1 MRIWIERE
9 GAEKPEEIAQPGGSL
24 LEALT
29 HLGYFVDAP
38 CAGNGRCG
46 KCRVRVRVAG
56 ETEWRETLACRTRP
70 SDGLRVRLSGAC
82 EVIPQFAGL
91 SVETIAAPPGREPA
105 GYAFAVDVGT
115 TTVAVYLADL
125 RTGAVLCTAGGVNPQ
140 RAFGAD
146 VLSRIQACMEDCTA
160 LERLRNAVTDRMNH
174 WMQVLCAQRG
184 IGREEIAQVSVVGN
198 TTMLCLFAGI
208 DPASMGTAPFAPPT
222 LFGRT
227 ENAASL
233 GLALWPDTPVFLA
246 PCISAFV
253 GGDISAGMLACG
265 LYDREAVTLYVDVG
279 TNGEMAL
286 GSRAG
291 AVCCSGAAGPA
302 CEGAQISC
310 GWGGAPG
317 AICRVD
323 WTAAG
328 LRTEVIGGLPAAGV
342 CGSGLIDA
350 VAAMLAAG
358 ALDETGRLLDAEEA
372 PPAVRPYLFQMDG
385 ENAFRLAE
393 TVWITARD
401 IREVQLAKA
410 AVCAGILTLLH
421 RTGRTAA
428 DVDRL
433 CLAGGFGAHLRA
445 RSAAAIGL
453 IPPALLSKVEVV
465 GNAAGMGALAL
476 FASENQKRLGKLTA
490 DTACLELSTDA
501 YFKDAYI
508 EEMLF

>member
-1 MRIWIERE
+1 MRIWVEQA
-9 GAEKPEEIAQPGGSL
+9 GVEKPAEIAQQGGSL
-24 LEALT
+24 LQALIR
-29 HLGYFVDAP
+29 LGYFVDAP

-46 KCRVRVRVAG
+46 KCRVWVRGAE
-56 ETEWRETLACRTRP
+56 ETNWREALACRAHP
-70 SDGLRVRLSGAC
+70 SDGLRVRLPGEC
-82 EVIPQFAGL
+82 EMIPQFQGL
-91 SVETIAAPPGREPA
+91 SVENIAASPERA
-105 GYAFAVDVGT
+105 GYALAVDIGT
-115 TTVAVYLADL
+115 TTVAVYLAGPPAGTVL
-125 RTGAVLCTAGGVNPQ
+125 RTAGGVNRQ
-140 RAFGAD
+140 RPFGAD
-146 VLSRIQACMEDCTA
+146 VISRIQACIEEPAA
-160 LERLRNAVTDRMNH
+160 LERLRNAVSGQINR
-174 WMQVLCAQRG
+174 WIQALCAKQGVR
-184 IGREEIAQVSVVGN
+184 REEVAQISVVGN

-208 DPASMGTAPFAPPT
+208 DPSPMGTAPFSPPT

-233 GLALWPDTPVFLA
+233 GLALQPDTPVFLS

-265 LYDREAVTLYVDVG
+265 LFDREGVTLYVDVG
-279 TNGEMAL
+279 TNGEMAI
-286 GSRAG
+286 GSREG
-291 AVCCSGAAGPA
+291 AVCCSVAAGPA
-302 CEGAQISC
+302 FEGAHISC
-310 GWGGAPG
+310 GMGGVPG
-317 AICRVD
+317 AVCRAD
-323 WTAAG
+323 WSEQG

-350 VAAMLAAG
+350 VAVMLAAG

-372 PPAVRPYLFQMDG
+372 PLAVRPYLFQANG

-393 TVWITARD
+393 NVWITARD

-445 RSAAAIGL
+445 QSAAAIGL

-465 GNAAGMGALAL
+465 GNAAGIGALAL
-476 FASENQKRLGKLTA
+476 LHQENQKRLVQLAA
-490 DTACLELSTDA
+490 DTACLELSVDA
-501 YFKDAYI
+501 YFKDAYM
-508 EEMLF
+508 EEMLFSG